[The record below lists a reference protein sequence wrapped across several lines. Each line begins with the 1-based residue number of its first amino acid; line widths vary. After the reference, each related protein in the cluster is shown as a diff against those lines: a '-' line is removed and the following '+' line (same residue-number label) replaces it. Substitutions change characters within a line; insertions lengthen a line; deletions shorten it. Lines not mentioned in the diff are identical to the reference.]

1 MDYYLDL
8 DFRRLNMMNYRDY
21 TLELVDM
28 GYNADDMLVACLKYM
43 SQDDVKDMLI
53 CNELLLD
60 EEYA

>member
-1 MDYYLDL
+1 
-8 DFRRLNMMNYRDY
+8 MMNYRDY